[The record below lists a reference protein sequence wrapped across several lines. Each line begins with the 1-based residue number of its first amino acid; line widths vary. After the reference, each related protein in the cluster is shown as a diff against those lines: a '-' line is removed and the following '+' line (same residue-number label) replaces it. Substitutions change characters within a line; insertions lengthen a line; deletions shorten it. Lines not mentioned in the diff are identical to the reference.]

1 MEYVS
6 KTKNNDAKFISSN
19 YIDKCKGFCKCV
31 FIHVTKEISVPCV
44 VVGGT
49 VPVVVGG
56 MVVVST
62 PLPVVVRSGV
72 TVVVTASVVG
82 ANVVAERY
90 LARDR

>member
-31 FIHVTKEISVPCV
+31 LHVTKEISVPCV

-56 MVVVST
+56 MAVVST
-62 PLPVVVRSGV
+62 PLPVVVRFSI

-82 ANVVAERY
+82 VNVISERY
-90 LARDR
+90 LAGDM